1 MATIDELTRG
11 KLVGLY
17 PVFAEKA
24 KSIILA
30 CQARGLEYYATSGL
44 RTVDEQ
50 NALYAQGR
58 TKPGNIVT
66 NARGGSSFHN
76 FGIALDACADA
87 NMQRA
92 GLQPDWNEKSYKI
105 LGEEVAKDPSLTWGG
120 TFKSI
125 KDFPHFEL
133 NIGRHN
139 LTLKALRDIYA
150 KGGYPAVFKALD
162 AIKW

>member
-17 PVFAEKA
+17 PPFAEKC
-24 KSIILA
+24 KGILKA
-30 CQARGLEYYATSGL
+30 CQARGLDYYATSGL

-58 TKPGNIVT
+58 TKPGPRVT
-66 NARGGSSFHN
+66 NAAGGQSFHN
-76 FGIALDACADA
+76 WGLALDVAADA

-92 GLQPDWNEKSYKI
+92 GLQPNWNEAGYKI
-105 LGEEVAKDPSLTWGG
+105 LGEEVAKDKMLVWGG

-133 NIGRHN
+133 NIGAHK
-139 LTLKALRDIYA
+139 LTLKNLRDIYA

-162 AIKW
+162 ALRW